1 MWIFLTSLAVWE
13 SFCQFPFSFQLK
25 LLHMWVFLKCSLGEI
40 SSTSTSDLVLSLI
53 LKKSFPGI
61 EFLIDSVFLSFFL
74 SLKQT
79 NKKTTLNTYIS
90 LLPYG
95 LQCFWWEI
103 CWASYWG
110 WFICDKS
117 LLFCFFQVSFF
128 VIIFQQFD
136 YKCILGWI
144 SLSSS
149 CLEVV
154 ELLDAYIHVFHK
166 TWCISAISSSGNIF
180 PLFIFSL

>member
-1 MWIFLTSLAVWE
+1 MGIFEVFIGGDKLHIHLWSRPLPHFE
-13 SFCQFPFSFQLK
+13 EKFSRYR
-25 LLHMWVFLKCSLGEI
+25 
-40 SSTSTSDLVLSLI
+40 I
-53 LKKSFPGI
+53 LDWQCF
-61 EFLIDSVFLSFFL
+61 SFFL
-74 SLKQT
+74 KKKK
-79 NKKTTLNTYIS
+79 KKTKNTLNTYIS

-110 WFICDKS
+110 CFICDKS

-166 TWCISAISSSGNIF
+166 TWCISAIISSGNIF